1 MLNSLNRYKV
11 DMKVKVLTRMIDNL
25 RYSIQFS
32 GQNTSRDD
40 DRMTQSPLPHRLDHF
55 ITQLILREI
64 TIRYLN
70 TMSICFI
77 IFGLNFYI
85 DSIRRVNVSSIDNHR
100 VF

>member
-40 DRMTQSPLPHRLDHF
+40 DRMTQSGSSELSVGD
-55 ITQLILREI
+55 
-64 TIRYLN
+64 
-70 TMSICFI
+70 
-77 IFGLNFYI
+77 
-85 DSIRRVNVSSIDNHR
+85 RVLVGGCG
-100 VF
+100 